1 MTAPVN
7 RVNRVDP
14 VRLGPILDRDV
25 AAAAFLSCA
34 AVSLELASRAEV
46 RAAWPDESSCEGMT
60 VGGLTHHLLQQLVHC
75 ATGLSSPAPADAP
88 VIGLL
93 DHYAQAPWVA
103 ASREGAIEPDQNAK
117 DNGAAQAGPDAV
129 LELGRRAL
137 AELPALFAEPRE
149 PDVIHIPWQGWSL
162 ATPDYLTTRMM
173 ELVVHGDDLASSVDL
188 PTPEHEPTVVA
199 AVLGLLADVSLAR
212 NGQVALVRALSRPA
226 AADREHLRLLS
237 VRCPASS
244 QAA

>member
-1 MTAPVN
+1 MGTPDTPA
-7 RVNRVDP
+7 
-14 VRLGPILDRDV
+14 RLGPVLGRDE

-34 AVSLELASRAEV
+34 SVALELASHDAIA
-46 RAAWPDESSCEGMT
+46 AAWSDESSCDGMS

-75 ATGLSSPAPADAP
+75 ATGLSEPAPADAP

-103 ASREGAIEPDQNAK
+103 TSREGGIEEDQNAK
-117 DNGAAQAGPDAV
+117 DNGAAQAGPEAV
-129 LELGRRAL
+129 LDAGRRAL
-137 AELPALFAEPRE
+137 ADLPELFAQRRE

-162 ATPDYLTTRMM
+162 ATPDFLTTRMM

-199 AVLGLLADVSLAR
+199 VVLGLLGDVSLAR
-212 NGQVALVRALSRPA
+212 HGQVELVRALSRPQRVTGHISA
-226 AADREHLRLLS
+226 F
-237 VRCPASS
+237 
-244 QAA
+244 

>member
-1 MTAPVN
+1 MSTPINPA
-7 RVNRVDP
+7 
-14 VRLGPILDRDV
+14 RLGPVLDRD
-25 AAAAFLSCA
+25 AAVAAFLACA
-34 AVSLELASRAEV
+34 SVSLELASRDQVA
-46 RAAWPDESSCEGMT
+46 AAWGDDSSCEGMS
-60 VGGLTHHLLQQLVHC
+60 VGGLTHHLLQQLVNC
-75 ATGLSSPAPADAP
+75 GKGLSGPAPADAA

-103 ASREGAIEPDQNAK
+103 ASREGEIEPDQNAK

-129 LELGRRAL
+129 LDLARRAL
-137 AELPALFAEPRE
+137 ADLPSLFAQPRE

-199 AVLGLLADVSLAR
+199 AVLGLLAEVSLAR
-212 NGQVALVRALSRPA
+212 HGQVALVRALSRPQ
-226 AADREHLRLLS
+226 RLTGS
-237 VRCPASS
+237 ISAF
-244 QAA
+244 